1 MDFFTLLTPDGVPLE
16 TFSILVVVGVMF
28 LYTFV
33 GICAGFGG
41 GLTSMPLITM
51 VLPLKMAAPC
61 QSSWEQVPHC
71 TPLGYHAKK
80 QTGNR
85 LRC

>member
-41 GLTSMPLITM
+41 GLTSMPLIT
-51 VLPLKMAAPC
+51 
-61 QSSWEQVPHC
+61 
-71 TPLGYHAKK
+71 
-80 QTGNR
+80 
-85 LRC
+85 